1 MNLSRPAIAI
11 CLTLTLVLA
20 GCASP
25 GGPDTETA
33 GELTLAPG
41 SSASAPLTFEGVNAT
56 PDDAQLSVTD
66 DDGLDVQPPETL
78 LAGDNGTLN
87 AWLAVAAPED
97 AETGEH
103 QVAVT
108 LGGPDGQSQD
118 AVVDVEITQ
127 PNETL
132 AEGEIAM
139 LHLTARTPDGTV
151 AFTTDQNVS
160 QSPFPKTESF
170 QPPQR
175 PGPTQVPLQER
186 AQLPGDLLERLVG
199 AGVGQDLSTE
209 IPEAFG
215 PETIEQNQS
224 RQETIER
231 TQEQQRSTEVP
242 RQIAEQQQLIDS
254 STQEGDELEIPGTP
268 LPYVVEHLN
277 ETAVVLSLDVG
288 ENETYT
294 LQEAWPDGT
303 EVTNVTETTVTLYTT
318 PTHEPGERFTWNP
331 DWPEATE
338 IVELTDEEVVLEH
351 SPEVGTTYTQ
361 QGQQGQMVELT
372 VAELTED
379 EIIVHQDNPHPL
391 AGQTMTFEIHIDGR
405 QEAPQR
411 GMGQP
416 GQPSPR

>member
-25 GGPDTETA
+25 GGPDGEVA

-56 PDDAQLSVTD
+56 PEDAQLSITD
-66 DDGLDVQPPETL
+66 ADGLDAQPPETL

-87 AWLAVAAPED
+87 AWLTVAAPED
-97 AETGEH
+97 AEPAEH
-103 QVAVT
+103 QVAVS
-108 LGGPDGQSQD
+108 LEGPDGQSQA
-118 AVVDVEITQ
+118 AVVNVEITQ
-127 PNETL
+127 PDETL

-139 LHLTARTPDGTV
+139 LHLTARTPEGKV
-151 AFTTDQNVS
+151 AFTTDKNVS
-160 QSPFPKTESF
+160 QSPFPTTESF

-175 PGPTQVPLQER
+175 PGPTQVPLQQQ

-215 PETIEQNQS
+215 PETIEQPQQ
-224 RQETIER
+224 REETVER
-231 TQEQQRSTEVP
+231 TQQQQRSTEIP

-254 STQEGDELEIPGTP
+254 STEEGDELDIPGTP

-277 ETAVVLSLDVG
+277 ETAVVLSLDVE

-294 LQEAWPDGT
+294 LHEAWPNGT
-303 EVTNVTETTVTLYTT
+303 EVTEVNETTVTLYTT

-331 DWPEATE
+331 DWPNATE
-338 IVELTDEEVVLEH
+338 IVELTDEQIVLEH
-351 SPEVGTTYTQ
+351 TPDVGTTYTQ
-361 QGQQGQMVELT
+361 RGQQGQMVELT
-372 VAELTED
+372 VADVTED

-391 AGQTMTFEIHIDGR
+391 AGMTMTFEIHIEGV
-405 QEAPQR
+405 QEAPQG

-416 GQPSPR
+416 GQPSSR

>member
-11 CLTLTLVLA
+11 CLTLTLLLA

-25 GGPDTETA
+25 GGSPGETA
-33 GELTLAPG
+33 GELTLASG
-41 SSASAPLTFEGVNAT
+41 SQASAPLTFEDVDAA
-56 PDDAQLSVTD
+56 PEEAQLSITD
-66 DDGLDVQPPETL
+66 DDGLDVQEPGAL

-87 AWLAVAAPED
+87 AWLTVAAPED
-97 AETGEH
+97 AETGDH
-103 QVAVT
+103 QVAVA
-108 LGGPDGQSQD
+108 LEGPDGQSQD

-127 PNETL
+127 PDETL
-132 AEGEIAM
+132 AEGQIAM
-139 LHLTARTPDGTV
+139 LHLTARTPEGTV

-160 QSPFPKTESF
+160 ESHFPKTESF
-170 QPPQR
+170 QAPQR
-175 PGPTQVPLQER
+175 PGPTQVPLQQQ
-186 AQLPGDLLERLVG
+186 AQLPGDLLEQLIG
-199 AGVGQDLSTE
+199 AGVGQDLSAE

-215 PETIEQNQS
+215 PETIEQPQE
-224 RQETIER
+224 RQETVER
-231 TQEQQRSTEVP
+231 SQEQQRSTEVP

-268 LPYVVEHLN
+268 LPYVVDHLN
-277 ETAVVLSLDVG
+277 ETAVVLALDVE

-294 LQEAWPDGT
+294 LHEPWPDGT
-303 EVTNVTETTVTLYTT
+303 EVTEVNQTTVTLYTT

-338 IVELTDEEVVLEH
+338 IVELTDDQIVLEH

-372 VAELTED
+372 VAELTEE
-379 EIIVHQDNPHPL
+379 EIIVHQNNPHPL
-391 AGQTMTFEIHIDGR
+391 AGQTMTFEIHVDGV
-405 QEAPQR
+405 QEAPQG